1 MIDIYGTLG
10 PSCNSREVLTEMFRC
25 GMTGIRLNL
34 SHISLRESARQLE
47 VFHTAAL
54 HAGVE
59 PLLLVDMQGP
69 ELRIGRLPAPLMM
82 CEEENT
88 ILFDEEIGEEERLSL
103 RRKGGT
109 AIPVPQVVFHA
120 LHRGEEVLL
129 DDGRLLLRITE
140 VSDCI
145 AAAKIM
151 RGGMLSGRKSVKV
164 VGEDIHP
171 PTMTIADRMNI
182 RDAAGFGVTGVMQPF
197 VRNREDLVTVKK
209 TLLENGA
216 GDLQL
221 VAKIENRE
229 GMAQLDSLLPACDA
243 VCIARGDLGNDMNL
257 WELPAAQKKIA
268 AACRSAGRYFMVATQ
283 MLASMENRA
292 VPTRAEVNDIFNT
305 VAYGASGVMVTGE
318 TAVGKYPVDVIRFLS
333 ATAKEGEK
341 FRGS

>member
-109 AIPVPQVVFHA
+109 AIPV
-120 LHRGEEVLL
+120 G
-129 DDGRLLLRITE
+129 
-140 VSDCI
+140 
-145 AAAKIM
+145 
-151 RGGMLSGRKSVKV
+151 
-164 VGEDIHP
+164 
-171 PTMTIADRMNI
+171 
-182 RDAAGFGVTGVMQPF
+182 
-197 VRNREDLVTVKK
+197 
-209 TLLENGA
+209 
-216 GDLQL
+216 
-221 VAKIENRE
+221 
-229 GMAQLDSLLPACDA
+229 
-243 VCIARGDLGNDMNL
+243 
-257 WELPAAQKKIA
+257 
-268 AACRSAGRYFMVATQ
+268 
-283 MLASMENRA
+283 
-292 VPTRAEVNDIFNT
+292 
-305 VAYGASGVMVTGE
+305 
-318 TAVGKYPVDVIRFLS
+318 
-333 ATAKEGEK
+333 
-341 FRGS
+341 